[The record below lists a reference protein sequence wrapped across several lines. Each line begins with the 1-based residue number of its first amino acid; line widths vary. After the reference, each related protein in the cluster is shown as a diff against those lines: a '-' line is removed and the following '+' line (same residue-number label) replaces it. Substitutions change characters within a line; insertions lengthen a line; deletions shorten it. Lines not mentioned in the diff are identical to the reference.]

1 MWRNLL
7 RKKDKEKLVKPFI
20 AYFQHN
26 TLNKWGREEVDTPV
40 IDLKKEQNSY
50 LYEAFIY
57 PILLVT
63 RPFGKFGCW
72 PTKNCKPRIF
82 SSGGYHFGDFLQL
95 IDQTIHGRLQ
105 PFIDA
110 QQFVLLFYETN
121 AFIDKRSQPSKNK
134 WPLSFQHETWASF
147 KLQIRVSS
155 LRSCSFNCSKNT

>member
-1 MWRNLL
+1 MNKVYVLNLSREL
-7 RKKDKEKLVKPFI
+7 RSVAMTRPHIHSRKRAFESESCNLFKK
-20 AYFQHN
+20 
-26 TLNKWGREEVDTPV
+26 REGLAVPWVLMDHLIKTEVQARASSFMK

-63 RPFGKFGCW
+63 RPFGKYGCW

-121 AFIDKRSQPSKNK
+121 AFIDKR
-134 WPLSFQHETWASF
+134 
-147 KLQIRVSS
+147 
-155 LRSCSFNCSKNT
+155 